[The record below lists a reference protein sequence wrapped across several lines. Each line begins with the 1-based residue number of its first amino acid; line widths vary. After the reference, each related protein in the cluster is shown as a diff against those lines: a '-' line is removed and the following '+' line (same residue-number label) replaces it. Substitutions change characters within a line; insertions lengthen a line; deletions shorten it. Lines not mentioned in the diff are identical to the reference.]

1 MCSGMDPARFFDRVK
16 ADLADGRRRRLASL
30 AEARGLAPA
39 ARVEE
44 ALRGAPAGMT
54 VERALVERA
63 GIEEPLARAL
73 LADLDAPAR
82 ASRYEILEKLGEGAV
97 SVVHRGTD
105 RELGRPVALKFL
117 KEGLVDRERALE
129 RFHREAQSLARMD
142 HPNVVRVHD
151 VGRDGDKVFLVMELV
166 EGEPLLNL
174 SESRQQKNAVLVP
187 CHLRTWFWCWGLVG
201 LFGGGI

>member
-1 MCSGMDPARFFDRVK
+1 MFPGMNFFDRVK

-44 ALRGAPAGMT
+44 ALQGAPAGMT
-54 VERALVERA
+54 LERALVERA
-63 GIEEPLARAL
+63 GIGEPLARAL
-73 LADLDAPAR
+73 LADLDAPVR
-82 ASRYEILEKLGEGAV
+82 ASRYEILDRLGEGAV
-97 SVVHRGTD
+97 SIVHRGTD

-151 VGRDGDKVFLVMELV
+151 VGQIGRAHV
-166 EGEPLLNL
+166 
-174 SESRQQKNAVLVP
+174 
-187 CHLRTWFWCWGLVG
+187 
-201 LFGGGI
+201 